1 MKVDKD
7 KFDALLK
14 SMVKAKPEPE
24 KDLIIKGKAKQ
35 IIPTAPVPRKSS
47 SQR

>member
-7 KFDALLK
+7 QFDNLLHK
-14 SMVKAKPEPE
+14 MMQAPPQAE

-35 IIPTAPVPRKSS
+35 IIPNPPAPRKA
-47 SQR
+47 